1 MKTVFLLFVC
11 SLTTCVSEAQDFQG
25 LVVYESKTN
34 ISDMKSRFEGNKDI
48 TPEMQKMIEERM
60 KKMSEKTFTLYFDKN
75 ASIYEEEAKLDAPG
89 AQGGGARM
97 MASFA
102 GAGGKLYKNIKEKT
116 FTLDKEMMGKEFLI
130 KDTLTNYKWKM
141 TSETKKIGNYTCFK
155 ATTERPTSKTD
166 FRNMR
171 IKKPEDDKDKK
182 DDNDKKDDKPK
193 STSFMDNV
201 DMPKTIA
208 ITAWYTPEIP
218 INQGPE
224 GYWGLPGLILEV
236 TAGKTTTLC
245 SKVAMNIKE
254 KKEIKP
260 ATTGEV
266 MTQTKYDDV
275 VTKKMQE
282 MREMMQ
288 NQSGRSSQGGGTFRM
303 GR

>member
-1 MKTVFLLFVC
+1 MKKSIFIVLVFFLF
-11 SLTTCVSEAQDFQG
+11 SLSNAQDFQG

-34 ISDMKSRFEGNKDI
+34 TADIKSRLEGNKDM
-48 TPEMQKMIEERM
+48 TPEIQKMIEDRM

-89 AQGGGARM
+89 TQGGGGRM

-102 GAGGKLYKNIKEKT
+102 GAGGKMYKNIKEKT
-116 FTLDKEMMGKEFLI
+116 FTMDKEMMGKEFLI
-130 KDTLTNYKWKM
+130 KDTLTNFKWKM

-155 ATTERPTSKTD
+155 ATAERPASKTD

-171 IKKPEDDKDKK
+171 MKKPEDDKA
-182 DDNDKKDDKPK
+182 KKDDKPK
-193 STSFMDNV
+193 STNFMDNM
-201 DMPKTIA
+201 DMPKTVA

-218 INQGPE
+218 VNQGPE
-224 GYWGLPGLILEV
+224 SYWGLPGLILEV
-236 TAGKTTTLC
+236 SAGKTVILC

-260 ATTGEV
+260 STTGEV
-266 MTQTKYDDV
+266 MTQATFDNV
-275 VTKKMQE
+275 ITKKMEE

-288 NQSGRSSQGGGTFRM
+288 NQSGKPGQGGGFRM
-303 GR
+303 GFGR